1 MKKRSRLIAEVFNN
15 YWAIDPE
22 MHAFMLDFLYG
33 KIEPN
38 LFLAKEFREEEEAN
52 IEERLAMVG
61 GTGIAYIPVFG
72 TIYPRATGMG
82 EMCGAKETTIH
93 DLRNTFI
100 AAMDSSDVKGIIFD
114 HDSPGG
120 AVTGVHGMHN
130 YILSARGVKPIYSF
144 TQGTCASADF
154 WLYSAAER
162 RFADATARLGSV
174 GTVVGVR
181 KKDSKDSYVEVTNSL
196 SPYKRLDIEDA
207 DHYRTLVKTLD
218 DITSVFYDDLAASYS
233 LEKSFVTENFGKG
246 GLKVGADA
254 QASRMFD
261 EIGSFSATVDC
272 MLSEIS
278 SGKRVVVDMAAKNNV
293 DSFVSASVITKSS
306 EDTTGGTMNILEL
319 KANHP
324 DLVAAIA
331 AEVSAASA
339 KTISDISATVV
350 EKDNI
355 IASLTEENS
364 SLKKAVQENEKARL
378 QASIAASVVLANSI
392 FDSAFAASAIPEN
405 FKAKVEK
412 QISAESFMTEEG
424 ALDADKYKSAVE
436 AEIAEWEGSFSGTS
450 VAGVGSSASGNED
463 KGPGDNDSE
472 ADAYA
477 DELLKLM

>member
-22 MHAFMLDFLYG
+22 MHSFMLDFLYG

-38 LFLAKEFREEEEAN
+38 LFLAKEFRDEEESN

-72 TIYPRATGMG
+72 TIYPRSTGMG
-82 EMCGAKETTIH
+82 EMCGAQETTIQG
-93 DLRNTFI
+93 LRNTFM
-100 AAMDSSDVKGIIFD
+100 AALSDKDVKGIIFD

-120 AVTGVHGMHN
+120 AVTGVHGMAQD
-130 YILSARGVKPIYSF
+130 ILAARGTKPIYSF

-154 WLYSAAER
+154 WLYSASEL

-181 KKDSKDSYVEVTNSL
+181 KKDTKDSYVEVTNSL

-207 DHYRTLVKTLD
+207 DHYKTLVKTLD
-218 DITSVFYDDLAASYS
+218 DITSVFYDDLSAAFG

-246 GLKVGADA
+246 GLKVGSDA
-254 QASRMFD
+254 QASKMFD
-261 EIGSFSATVDC
+261 EIGSFSDTIDC
-272 MLSEIS
+272 MISDIS
-278 SGKRVVVDMAAKNNV
+278 SGKRMVVDMAAKNNV
-293 DSFVSASVITKSS
+293 DSFVTASVITKSS
-306 EDTTGGTMNILEL
+306 EDTTGGIMNILEL

-324 DLVAAIA
+324 ELVAELT

-339 KTISDISATVV
+339 NKIGDLSATIAA
-350 EKDNI
+350 KDAA
-355 IASLTEENS
+355 IAALTEENS
-364 SLKKAVQENEKARL
+364 SLKKSVQEIEKEKL
-378 QASIAASVVLANSI
+378 QASIAASVVLAHSI
-392 FDSAFAASAIPEN
+392 FDSVFAASSVPEN

-424 ALDADKYKSAVE
+424 ALDSEKYKAAVE
-436 AEIAEWEGSFSGTS
+436 TEIAEWEGSFSGS
-450 VAGVGSSASGNED
+450 SIAGVGSSGHGNATEEAS
-463 KGPGDNDSE
+463 NDSE

-477 DELLKLM
+477 DELLKLV